1 MKEEGKERRGEGRG
15 GGCEGR
21 NEGEDRRNGIAYV
34 CARSKEGTRGDD
46 N

>member
-1 MKEEGKERRGEGRG
+1 MKSEGGRKGEERG

-21 NEGEDRRNGIAYV
+21 NEDEDRRGIAYV
-34 CARSKEGTRGDD
+34 CACSKEGTRGDD